1 MNLFVGNLAY
11 SMDEHELEELFTKF
25 GQVTSV
31 KIIRDRET
39 NRSKG
44 FGFVEMADRGQAQEA
59 INQLNNQVIKQRKIV
74 VNEARPRK
82 QTGERGNSRKPY

>member
-1 MNLFVGNLAY
+1 MNLYVGNLAY
-11 SMDEHELEELFTKF
+11 SMDEHELEELFGKY

-44 FGFVEMADRGQAQEA
+44 FGFVEMADRVQAQEA

-82 QTGERGNSRKPY
+82 QPGERRSKYPN

>member
-1 MNLFVGNLAY
+1 MNLYVGNLAY
-11 SMDEHELEELFTKF
+11 SMEEQELEQLFAKY

-44 FGFVEMADRGQAQEA
+44 FGFVEMADRGQAEKA
-59 INQLNNQVIKQRKIV
+59 INDLNNQEVQQRKIV

-82 QTGERGNSRKPY
+82 NPGDRPNRRN